1 MQAQAAIDL
10 FQAVDAHH
18 ASLPMALNVSAMAL
32 FSLGRKEESVQ
43 IYEQALNL
51 AREILGSE
59 ARVTGLLQLNYAQV
73 LQSLNRTTEAK
84 AMKHGGADV
93 YRRAS
98 LRDDRTIDVE
108 LLRNAR

>member
-1 MQAQAAIDL
+1 MRIMHRCQWPSTFPPWPCFRLDEKE
-10 FQAVDAHH
+10 
-18 ASLPMALNVSAMAL
+18 SL
-32 FSLGRKEESVQ
+32 Q

-84 AMKHGGADV
+84 AMKHEGADV